1 MHSVVFKN
9 DAVGDLVHSLSA
21 INNIVSSNENK
32 KVTIFLSNLSKKYSF
47 LLDRSKVDIKILN
60 YNLDIKEKIK
70 LFSFLLT
77 NKVNKV
83 YILSP
88 KSFYYF
94 LPIFFRKIKFYAICI
109 NNIKN
114 YKRPAL
120 FLRKFLF
127 KYEIN
132 HREIAFKRDSTKLI
146 QFRLTSKNINTIDN
160 FNISLNISK
169 SVKLVKYLPTN
180 YVYFHFKKK
189 IFKELGWNISEL
201 KMLFKKFN
209 NYYPN
214 IVLTKDIEIDENT
227 EIFRKNFNMY
237 NFETDEFVNNDSNVI
252 FFDNIVGEDL
262 YNVIK
267 FSKKIV
273 AFHGMM
279 TNLGGLEKKP
289 VLDLFHCNIDSWEDY
304 RRYRNSF
311 YEFKPKYA
319 GYDFIIPSKNIQKTI
334 RKISFSLKK

>member
-9 DAVGDLVHSLSA
+9 DAVGDLAHSLTA

-32 KVTIFLSNLSKKYSF
+32 KVTVFLSNLSKKYSF
-47 LLDRSKVDIKILN
+47 LLDNPKVDIKILN
-60 YNLDIKEKIK
+60 YNLNIKEKIK
-70 LFSFLLT
+70 LFSFLLI
-77 NKVNKV
+77 NKINKV

-88 KSFYYF
+88 KNFYYF

-114 YKRPAL
+114 YKRPGF

-132 HREIAFKRDSTKLI
+132 HREIAFKRDSIKLI
-146 QFRLTSKNINTIDN
+146 QFRLTSENINTIDN

-169 SVKLVKYLPTN
+169 SAKLAKYLPTN

-189 IFKELGWNISEL
+189 TFKKLGWNMNQL
-201 KMLFKKFN
+201 KILFKKFN

-227 EIFRKNFNMY
+227 EIFRKYFNMY
-237 NFETDEFVNNDSNVI
+237 NFETDEFVNNNSNVI
-252 FFDNIVGEDL
+252 FFDNIAGEDL

-273 AFHGMM
+273 AFNGMM
-279 TNLGGLEKKP
+279 TSLASLEKKP
-289 VLDLFHCNIDSWEDY
+289 VLDLFYCKINSWEDY
-304 RRYRNSF
+304 RRHRNCF
-311 YEFKPKYA
+311 YEFKPKYKD
-319 GYDFIIPSKNIQKTI
+319 YNFIIPNKDINKTVK
-334 RKISFSLKK
+334 KINFAFK

>member
-47 LLDRSKVDIKILN
+47 LLDSPKVDIKILN
-60 YNLDIKEKIK
+60 YNLNIKEKIK
-70 LFSFLLT
+70 LFSFLLI
-77 NKVNKV
+77 NKINKV

-88 KSFYYF
+88 KNFYYF

-114 YKRPAL
+114 YRRPGF

-189 IFKELGWNISEL
+189 TFKKLGWNMNQL
-201 KMLFKKFN
+201 KILFKKFN

-227 EIFRKNFNMY
+227 KIFRKNFNMY

-279 TNLGGLEKKP
+279 TNLASLEKRP
-289 VLDLFHCNIDSWEDY
+289 VLDLFHCNINSWEDY

-311 YEFKPKYA
+311 YEFKPKYKN
-319 GYDFIIPSKNIQKTI
+319 YNFTIPNKDIHKT
-334 RKISFSLKK
+334 LKKINFAFK